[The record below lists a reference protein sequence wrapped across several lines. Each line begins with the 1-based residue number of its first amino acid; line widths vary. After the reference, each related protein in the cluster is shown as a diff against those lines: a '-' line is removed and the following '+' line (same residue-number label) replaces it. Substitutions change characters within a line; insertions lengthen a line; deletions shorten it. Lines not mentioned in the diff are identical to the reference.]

1 MEATFLDDQLDK
13 FHSDF
18 RIIVEYFVNKRKN
31 MDYVPSPQE
40 IKHVDEFL
48 KLMQV
53 LEGDNWYEEVLH
65 AWQKEEKKKGLR
77 MGKALDRTGQRGWEE
92 TANDINQLITILLE

>member
-1 MEATFLDDQLDK
+1 MNIPKRLKAFVNDYRINFVEATFLDDQLDK

-53 LEGDNWYEEVLH
+53 LEGDN
-65 AWQKEEKKKGLR
+65 
-77 MGKALDRTGQRGWEE
+77 
-92 TANDINQLITILLE
+92 

>member
-1 MEATFLDDQLDK
+1 MEYPVITIVLYLGLKPWDNPTSLYECMNIPKRLKAFVNDYRINFVEATFLDDQLDK

-53 LEGDNWYEEVLH
+53 LEGDN
-65 AWQKEEKKKGLR
+65 
-77 MGKALDRTGQRGWEE
+77 
-92 TANDINQLITILLE
+92 